1 MSISVRLHFSK
12 ALDLE
17 LLEKN
22 IEVWLRRLTV
32 QVSFKTPR
40 AWTQP
45 YEAIMDT
52 GAPVSI
58 IPPAI
63 WKDIDREILG
73 EYKIQGIVLKR
84 DAFLPVKIANIS
96 CVLMDEKNVTEPCV
110 CGKTSKG
117 KGLCRP
123 GKGDASLTDVIFRE
137 GVTKKQN
144 KYSLQLILN
153 QWISLHATSSE
164 ALCALIK
171 RLMKCPLS
179 STRPMWRT

>member
-40 AWTQP
+40 ACTQP

-58 IPPAI
+58 I
-63 WKDIDREILG
+63 
-73 EYKIQGIVLKR
+73 
-84 DAFLPVKIANIS
+84 
-96 CVLMDEKNVTEPCV
+96 
-110 CGKTSKG
+110 
-117 KGLCRP
+117 
-123 GKGDASLTDVIFRE
+123 AS
-137 GVTKKQN
+137 
-144 KYSLQLILN
+144 
-153 QWISLHATSSE
+153 
-164 ALCALIK
+164 
-171 RLMKCPLS
+171 
-179 STRPMWRT
+179 

>member
-96 CVLMDEKNVTEPCV
+96 CVLMDEKNVT
-110 CGKTSKG
+110 GTLKIKAY
-117 KGLCRP
+117 L
-123 GKGDASLTDVIFRE
+123 SLEEKAPLVLGFENIISNARLYIDTKNDDGYIVI
-137 GVTKKQN
+137 
-144 KYSLQLILN
+144 
-153 QWISLHATSSE
+153 
-164 ALCALIK
+164 
-171 RLMKCPLS
+171 
-179 STRPMWRT
+179 